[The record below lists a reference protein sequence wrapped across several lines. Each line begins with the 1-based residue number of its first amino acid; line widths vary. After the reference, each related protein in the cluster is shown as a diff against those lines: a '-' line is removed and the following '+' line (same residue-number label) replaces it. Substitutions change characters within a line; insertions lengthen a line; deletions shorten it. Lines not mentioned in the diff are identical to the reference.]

1 MLKSNRN
8 NFIVVN
14 LVLKEKCYDSK
25 ADQGPMCPKDGYVL
39 FQDSELL
46 SGMLGK
52 TLLGGGNKNGLFYR
66 LINDNSPVKKKKKNY
81 FNINNKINNN
91 FKLKIIYLQFFKEPC
106 CLYYD

>member
-66 LINDNSPVKKKKKNY
+66 LINDNSPVKKEEKKL
-81 FNINNKINNN
+81 F
-91 FKLKIIYLQFFKEPC
+91 
-106 CLYYD
+106 